1 MMKDYAIKVAS
12 LENRVSTI
20 MQESSKQSTSPLNRL
35 YWRALRSAGY
45 LKSMEKYGTLL
56 CMTEAKRP
64 ATARTATV
72 QIGVK
77 INMYR
82 GDWR

>member
-1 MMKDYAIKVAS
+1 MMKDYAIKVAF
-12 LENRVSTI
+12 LENKVSTI
-20 MQESSKQSTSPLNRL
+20 MRESSKQKYFTAKQ
-35 YWRALRSAGY
+35 ALLAGIVKSGY
-45 LKSMEKYGTLL
+45 LKSVEKYGTLL

-64 ATARTATV
+64 ATARTTTV

-82 GDWR
+82 GDW